1 MVSLKIIK
9 SAQEDFGKG
18 IARVSPTIM
27 KQYNYSYDEIIE
39 VISQNKRTG
48 AKIRP
53 FEHDSKD
60 ESQIDPSIEVPKDK
74 IMLDGLTRTSISAS
88 IDSVVRIDKTI
99 SQPAEKVSIIPLNP
113 TLMSKSLQPSQ
124 FRSLL
129 GNPLT
134 ILDIIA
140 INATE
145 MATDSIPTQTVE
157 DEDRDGLDV
166 SLNGENGNNQV
177 QTIVKQPLTGSVL
190 GEFRFLVK
198 STKPTGIVVI
208 NEQTEFVLGEKID
221 RSEFKHLSSN
231 ILTYDDIGGYSGILK
246 RLHELVVIPLRNPE
260 LFQRLNIDFPR
271 GILITG
277 PSGIGKSLLARV
289 ASIESGAYIVNIHAS
304 EIVSGQFGE
313 AEKRVRKYFREA
325 IVNKPSVIVID
336 DLHTVAPERNPMTTT
351 ELSRR
356 LTSEFLKQIDNIP
369 LDDPVLILATSN
381 SPSQVDVGFKRP
393 GRFDHEISL
402 SPPDKN
408 EREEILM
415 VKTRGVPISSNTE
428 LEELADRTRG
438 FSGADLNM
446 LVKEAALASL
456 RRILPSLEGSII
468 PQNVLNALILN
479 QEDFNEALKFVN
491 PSAMKEI
498 FTDIPDVTW
507 DDIGGLTKVKLQIK
521 ESVQWPLQNPEIFSS
536 MGVKPPTGV
545 LLFGPPGTGKTLL
558 AKAIASET
566 QSNFIA
572 IKGPELNSKWFGETE
587 RAIREIFQKARQL
600 SPCLIFFD
608 EIDSMIR
615 IRGSSNAEPWIDRMI
630 NQFLTEM
637 DGIDRKGRIIVV
649 GATNRPELMDPA
661 ILRPGRFDRLIY
673 VPTPDF
679 EARREIFNVHTKNMA
694 LSQDVNLDELV
705 AKTEYYV
712 GADIENICREAAI
725 LSLREDLTNKEIRQ
739 EHFLLALQEGQPTM
753 SKQTVEYFDNLSR
766 NLRGNVTRRDHIDN
780 RDYI

>member
-9 SAQEDFGKG
+9 STTEDFGKG
-18 IARVSPTIM
+18 IARVSPMVM

-48 AKIRP
+48 VKIRP
-53 FEHDSKD
+53 FEANLSDGLQTD
-60 ESQIDPSIEVPKDK
+60 EMFKDK
-74 IMLDGLTRTSISAS
+74 IMLDGLTRTSISTS

-113 TLMSKSLQPSQ
+113 TIMSKSLQPSQ
-124 FRSLL
+124 FSSLI

-134 ILDIIA
+134 VLDIIA

-145 MATDSIPTQTVE
+145 MSTDLSSNYPVEDGKSEELIINSVENDNNGNTQT
-157 DEDRDGLDV
+157 L
-166 SLNGENGNNQV
+166 
-177 QTIVKQPLTGSVL
+177 VKQPLTGSVL
-190 GEFRFLVK
+190 GEFRFLVQ
-198 STKPTGIVVI
+198 STYPTGIVVI
-208 NEQTEFVLGEKID
+208 NEQTEFVIGEKID
-221 RSEFKHLSSN
+221 RSTFNLSSN
-231 ILTYDDIGGYSGILK
+231 ILTYDDIGGYGDIIR

-289 ASIESGAYIVNIHAS
+289 VSIESGAYIVNIHAS

-313 AEKRVRKYFREA
+313 AEKRVKKYFREA
-325 IVNKPSVIVID
+325 IVNKPAVIVID

-381 SPSQVDVGFKRP
+381 SPEQVDVGFKRP

-415 VKTRGVPISSNTE
+415 VKTRGVPISSSTE

-438 FSGADLNM
+438 YSGADLNM

-468 PQNVLNALILN
+468 PQNVLNALVLN

-491 PSAMKEI
+491 PSAIKEI
-498 FTDIPDVTW
+498 FTDIPNVTW
-507 DDIGGLTKVKLQIK
+507 DDIGGLVKVKLQIK

-536 MGVKPPTGV
+536 MGVRPPTGV

-558 AKAIASET
+558 AKAIANET
-566 QSNFIA
+566 SSNFIA
-572 IKGPELNSKWFGETE
+572 VKGPELNSKWFGETE
-587 RAIREIFQKARQL
+587 RAIREIFRKARQL

-615 IRGSSNAEPWIDRMI
+615 IRGASNAEPWIDRMI

-673 VPTPDF
+673 VPTPDVD
-679 EARREIFNVHTKNMA
+679 ARREIFKVHTKNMK
-694 LSQDVNLDELV
+694 LNEDVKIDTLV
-705 AKTEYYV
+705 AKTDYFV
-712 GADIENICREAAI
+712 GADIENVCREAAI
-725 LSLREDLTNKEIRQ
+725 LSLREDLKNTEVRH
-739 EHFLLALQEGQPTM
+739 EHFMLALEESQPTM
-753 SKQTVEYFDNLSR
+753 SKQTVEYFDNLSK
-766 NLRGNVTRRDHIDN
+766 NLRGNVTRREN
-780 RDYI
+780 LNYRDYFS

>member
-9 SAQEDFGKG
+9 SPQEDFGKA
-18 IARVSPTIM
+18 IVRVSQNIM
-27 KQYNYSYDEIIE
+27 EQYNYSYDEIIE

-48 AKIRP
+48 VKIRP
-53 FEHDSKD
+53 FENVQKEELFNEEFS
-60 ESQIDPSIEVPKDK
+60 KDK

-99 SQPAEKVSIIPLNP
+99 SQPAKKVTIIPLNP
-113 TLMSKSLQPSQ
+113 TLVSKSLQPSQ
-124 FRSLL
+124 FNSLT
-129 GNPLT
+129 GNPLSV
-134 ILDIIA
+134 LDIIA
-140 INATE
+140 INASE
-145 MATDSIPTQTVE
+145 MSAEFRSDFAGEESY
-157 DEDRDGLDV
+157 DEDV
-166 SLNGENGNNQV
+166 PNQENSNQS
-177 QTIVKQPLTGSVL
+177 QTLVKQPLSGSVL

-198 STKPTGIVVI
+198 STIPTGIVI
-208 NEQTEFVLGEKID
+208 IDDQTEFSVGEKID
-221 RSEFKHLSSN
+221 RSEFNLSSN
-231 ILTYDDIGGYSGILK
+231 ILTYDDIGGYSDIIR

-277 PSGIGKSLLARV
+277 PSGIGKSLFARV

-325 IVNKPSVIVID
+325 IANKPSVIIID

-381 SPSQVDVGFKRP
+381 TPNQVDVGFKRP
-393 GRFDHEISL
+393 GRFDHEINL

-415 VKTRGVPISSNTE
+415 VKTRGVPISITTE
-428 LEELADRTRG
+428 LDELADRTRG

-446 LVKEAALASL
+446 LVKEAALSSL

-468 PQNVLNALILN
+468 PSNVLNALILN

-491 PSAMKEI
+491 PSAVKEV

-507 DDIGGLTKVKLQIK
+507 DDIGGLKKVKLQIK
-521 ESVQWPLQNPEIFSS
+521 ESVQWPLQNPEIFTL

-545 LLFGPPGTGKTLL
+545 LLFGPPGSGKTLL
-558 AKAIASET
+558 AKAIANET
-566 QSNFIA
+566 RSNFIA
-572 IKGPELNSKWFGETE
+572 VKGPELNSKWFGETE

-615 IRGSSNAEPWIDRMI
+615 IRGGSNAEPWIDRMI

-673 VPTPDF
+673 VPTPDQ
-679 EARREIFNVHTKNMA
+679 EARKEIFIVHTSNMK
-694 LSQDVNLDELV
+694 LNTDVNIDELV
-705 AKTEYYV
+705 
-712 GADIENICREAAI
+712 
-725 LSLREDLTNKEIRQ
+725 
-739 EHFLLALQEGQPTM
+739 
-753 SKQTVEYFDNLSR
+753 
-766 NLRGNVTRRDHIDN
+766 
-780 RDYI
+780 